1 MRRMMLSIKVTSL
14 SDLNYDIEFGYE
26 TYKEGPKRL
35 GWLLNLVNTTVTK
48 EGSPDR
54 SGLECFFIEQ
64 NGNLFKATVV
74 TPYDVLFMKMTF

>member
-1 MRRMMLSIKVTSL
+1 MRRMMLLIKVTNL
-14 SDLNYDIEFGYE
+14 LDLHHILEFGYE
-26 TYKEGPKRL
+26 TYSEGPKRL

-64 NGNLFKATVV
+64 NGNLFKATIV
-74 TPYDVLFMKMTF
+74 TP